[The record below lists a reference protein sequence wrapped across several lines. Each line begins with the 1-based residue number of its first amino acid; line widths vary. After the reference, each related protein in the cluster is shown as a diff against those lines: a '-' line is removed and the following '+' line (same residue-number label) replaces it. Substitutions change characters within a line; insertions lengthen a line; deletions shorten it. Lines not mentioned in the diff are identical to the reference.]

1 MGCGSNV
8 SLLFRLSAVLFEST
22 SHLHP
27 LVQFS
32 TLTVVCLHHDST
44 LKGFDLLFWVI
55 SIHSQPRVESG
66 TSCEALCVLLLDLLI
81 NFSQAVQLP
90 EASFPVLWLQSKSVS
105 LLHWC
110 ASCFLW
116 LGRLWVKVTRAS
128 AAVAAAATT
137 TVLGL
142 QHWDRNLPL
151 GQD

>member
-1 MGCGSNV
+1 MILSKSSPVFSNIALPRTLPPPHPSAWLGQTTSSDLPPVGCGSNV

-110 ASCFLW
+110 ASCFL
-116 LGRLWVKVTRAS
+116 
-128 AAVAAAATT
+128 
-137 TVLGL
+137 
-142 QHWDRNLPL
+142 
-151 GQD
+151 